1 MKSLGFKELIEWLI
15 IIGIWQAVLLAHAHG
30 WVSPTALTWSVVVIA
45 GLKFCYFL
53 AENGLHI
60 VRATKSDVPYHY
72 FLMFM
77 AYNIGQMSVS
87 FAFDFHLLFTLD
99 HGSMNG
105 IIETM
110 SGGEL
115 LFECFFY
122 SVLNFSFFG
131 FGDVTPATIPMKM
144 VTLMEVV
151 MALLTVIFILG
162 DFISIRESVK
172 NEDRK
177 P

>member
-1 MKSLGFKELIEWLI
+1 MKSLGFKELVEWLVI
-15 IIGIWQAVLLAHAHG
+15 ICVWQVLLLAHRFEWAG
-30 WVSPTALTWSVVVIA
+30 PAALTWAMVIIA

-53 AENGLHI
+53 AENGMHI
-60 VRATKSDVPYHY
+60 VTATKSDVPYHY

-87 FAFDFHLLFTLD
+87 FALDFHVIYTLD
-99 HGSMNG
+99 RASMNG
-105 IIETM
+105 IPEATA
-110 SGGEL
+110 GAEL
-115 LFECFFY
+115 LFEFFFY

-131 FGDVTPATIPMKM
+131 FGEVTPTTVPMKII
-144 VTLMEVV
+144 TLMEVV

-172 NEDRK
+172 SEDK
-177 P
+177 K